1 MKRLLQCVGI
11 LAVTSA
17 LLGGCSN
24 GPKKNF
30 LGSGTLEAEEV
41 IVSSL
46 LPGTVEELFV
56 SEGAAVEKDQI
67 IARLDTSKLSAQRR
81 QSEAA
86 LQELLINRRLADNGV
101 QQARTQHENLAVNL
115 ERQVS
120 LLGGGS
126 STQQIVDDLKAQ
138 EEIARLRLTS
148 AQDQRAA
155 LDARES
161 QLRAAFDLINLQI
174 EDAVIRAPISG
185 WVIEKYVDAG
195 ENIPLGG
202 AIVKI
207 ADVKKLWIKIY
218 LTERD
223 VGLIALNAP
232 VRVKV
237 DAVTEKNFE
246 GRVSWISPKAEFTPK
261 NVQTRQSRADL
272 VFAVKIEFDNP
283 DGLAAIG
290 MPAEVY
296 LP

>member
-1 MKRLLQCVGI
+1 MKRPLQCVVI
-11 LAVTSA
+11 LAITSA

-24 GPKKNF
+24 GPKKDF

-46 LPGTVEELFV
+46 LPGTIEELLV
-56 SEGAAVEKDQI
+56 SEGAAVQKDQI
-67 IARLDTSKLSAQRR
+67 IARLDTSKLSAQRS

-86 LQELLINRRLADNGV
+86 LQEILINRRLAGNAI
-101 QQARTQHENLAVNL
+101 QQARTQYDNLAANL
-115 ERQVS
+115 QRQQS
-120 LLGGGS
+120 LLQGGS

-148 AQDQRAA
+148 AQDQFAA
-155 LDARES
+155 LDAKES
-161 QLRAAFDLINLQI
+161 QLRAALDLIDLQI
-174 EDAVIRAPISG
+174 EDAVIRSPLTGA
-185 WVIEKYVDAG
+185 VIEKYVAAG
-195 ENIPLGG
+195 ENVPLGG

-223 VGLIALNAP
+223 VGLVALNAP

-237 DAVTEKNFE
+237 DAVTGHSFE

-290 MPAEVY
+290 MPAEVH